1 MRAAFAILWDSFQ
14 LLRARRLFWV
24 ALMISMFVALMY
36 ASIGFN
42 EKGMSI
48 LFGWKQVDSEFL
60 QKGKPEA
67 AAFYTMLFTDIIAR
81 FWLAWFAIG
90 LALISTA
97 NIFPEFLAEGSI
109 GISVSKPVG
118 RIRLFLL
125 KYLGGLLFVALQVG
139 LFTLIV
145 FLSVGLRL
153 GEWNFTLFWAVPVV
167 TFVFSLVYVV
177 AVWVGVWTKS
187 TLAALLAAGLVWGVS
202 LLAQWTESF
211 FYQTAYLLPES
222 GMKVDFKTGEATTGN
237 ADVERSNAMATAHET
252 SKAVTSPLPKT
263 RDCTLYLKRLIR
275 FPERDSLL
283 SGVTFDMLLS
293 GQLPDKK
300 MTGAMRRM
308 EDRHSAWYVFGTS
321 AAFEIVV
328 LGLAGWIFVRR
339 DY

>member
-1 MRAAFAILWDSFQ
+1 MRSALAILWDSFQ

-24 ALMISMFVALMY
+24 ALAISMMVALIY

-42 EKGMSI
+42 EKGMSVM
-48 LFGWKQVDSEFL
+48 FGWKQFDNEIL
-60 QKGKPEA
+60 QAGKPEA

-109 GISVSKPVG
+109 GHSISKPPG
-118 RIRLFLL
+118 RFRLFLL

-139 LFTLIV
+139 LFTLVV
-145 FLSVGLRL
+145 FLSIGLRV

-167 TFVFSLVYVV
+167 TFVFSLVYAV

-187 TLAALLAAGLVWGVS
+187 TLAALLAAGVVWGVS
-202 LLAQWTESF
+202 LLAQWTESAL
-211 FYQTAYLLPES
+211 YKAAYLFPEA
-222 GMKVDFKTGEATTGN
+222 GVKVDFQTGETSQGRELEK
-237 ADVERSNAMATAHET
+237 DDGMMAAHRTA
-252 SKAVTSPLPKT
+252 KAVTAPLPKT

-283 SGVTFDMLLS
+283 SGVSFDMLLS
-293 GQLPDKK
+293 GQIPDPQ
-300 MTGAMRRM
+300 TASAVRRM

-321 AAFEIVV
+321 AAFELVI
-328 LGLAGWIFVRR
+328 LGLAGWIFARR

>member
-1 MRAAFAILWDSFQ
+1 MRAALAILWDSFQ

-24 ALMISMFVALMY
+24 ALGISMFVALLY

-42 EKGMSI
+42 ETGMSVG
-48 LFGWKQVDSEFL
+48 FGWKQVDSEFM

-81 FWLAWFAIG
+81 FWLAWFAIA
-90 LALISTA
+90 LALLSTA

-125 KYLGGLLFVALQVG
+125 KYLGGLLFVALQVA

-145 FLSVGLRL
+145 FLSIGLRL

-167 TFVFSLVYVV
+167 TFVFSLIYVV
-177 AVWVGVWTKS
+177 AVWVGIWTKS
-187 TLAALLAAGLVWGVS
+187 TLAALLSAGLVWGVS

-211 FYQTAYLLPES
+211 FYKTAYLLPES
-222 GMKVDFKTGEATTGN
+222 GMKVDFKTGEMTTGN
-237 ADVERSNAMATAHET
+237 ADVEKNNVMLTAHET
-252 SKAVTSPLPKT
+252 AKTVTAPLPKT

-293 GQLPDKK
+293 GQMPDPK